1 MSSCNQSS
9 AVCVNDGLSKLRHLS
24 DGRSETFAN
33 ELKETRACELEQPD
47 PREKHPLIYVDGLST
62 TRTTIPWRIVE
73 NMIQASA
80 HAWHLGKPLLRHLT
94 IRWPSGDWSQHQQ
107 VQDALA
113 KWLTRKC
120 GGAYY
125 IWAKEGN
132 SGAHSHFLIHLGSG
146 QTGIDCSK
154 VIRKML
160 KRLNGLRSLPTGM
173 IKCTKPSSGKPAF
186 ESVKNR
192 TAYIC
197 KGGGP
202 DVCEFLGVNKAD
214 WACVP
219 DKQAGV
225 SESLG
230 EAARER
236 EAGCVPSGSRS
247 VTQEMQMAAV
257 SVKLYRENKAA
268 ESNPWVK

>member
-1 MSSCNQSS
+1 MSSSNQSHS
-9 AVCVNDGLSKLRHLS
+9 ASSDYALSKLRQVS
-24 DGRSETFAN
+24 DARCEAEAN
-33 ELKETRACELEQPD
+33 EPNEMRACELVQPA
-47 PREKHPLIYVDGLST
+47 PREKAPLIYVEGLST
-62 TRTTIPWRIVE
+62 ARTTIPLRIVE

-132 SGAHSHFLIHLGSG
+132 SGAHSHFLVHLGNG
-146 QTGIDCSK
+146 QTGVACNK
-154 VIRKML
+154 VIRRAL
-160 KRLNGLRSLPTGM
+160 KRLNGLRSLPKGT
-173 IKCTKPSSGKPAF
+173 IKCTQPSSGKPTF
-186 ESVKNR
+186 DSIKNR
-192 TAYIC
+192 TAYLC

-214 WACVP
+214 WASVP
-219 DKQAGV
+219 GKQAGV

-236 EAGCVPSGSRS
+236 KGGCLPSESRS
-247 VTQEMQMAAV
+247 VTQEMKMAAV
-257 SVKLYRENKAA
+257 SVKLYREDKAA
-268 ESNPWVK
+268 GGKPWVK